1 MLFDR
6 YQLLQLIAYA
16 TASEE
21 DRPPE
26 ADRRSFTAVLY
37 NEADAAARVRFMK
50 LLDGSTDA
58 QAPFQVSVFEPAVE
72 FRRGAPPLR
81 KGPIA
86 LVLLLGKDETDPNL
100 WVDRGDYIPD
110 PGMPESEAWRPLLD
124 ALAGWDTATLASSVT
139 STGWQLAEPRG
150 DERSDPQ
157 EPPPVA
163 VSVENPTDVTTRDGS
178 FWSRNSDYIIGGA
191 FLGAT
196 SLTIGLAYW
205 RTR

>member
-37 NEADAAARVRFMK
+37 NEADAAARVRFME
-50 LLDGSTDA
+50 LLDGNTDA
-58 QAPFQVSVFEPAVE
+58 QAPFRVSVFEPALE
-72 FRRGAPPLR
+72 FRRGAPLLR
-81 KGPIA
+81 QGPIA

-110 PGMPESEAWRPLLD
+110 PGMTESEAWRPLLE
-124 ALAGWDTATLASSVT
+124 ALAGWDTATLAQSVT
-139 STGWQLAEPRG
+139 STGWQLAEPRQG
-150 DERSDPQ
+150 ERSDPE
-157 EPPPVA
+157 EPPPVSA
-163 VSVENPTDVTTRDGS
+163 VVEETASDVTTPGS

-191 FLGAT
+191 VLGAT
-196 SLTIGLAYW
+196 GLTIGLTYW